1 MALHPQAAAAVA
13 LSADAT
19 PNVDLTLDQ
28 IDAQRTAARAEAA
41 QEPREDVAEVRDV
54 DAGGVV
60 GRLYRPVGAGSG
72 ALLYA
77 HGGGFVFGDRHTH
90 DAQSRRL
97 ANRLGRAVLAVDYR
111 RPPEASFPAAHD
123 DVTSAGRWLAA
134 HARELGLDPED
145 LAVLGDSAGASLALV
160 AALRDPGLYAAAVLV
175 YPFIDPRLR
184 GASFE
189 TEGAHGFSRAEADW
203 FWRTYAGDGDRH
215 RELLTDPDFCP
226 LDAPDLGTLPPT
238 QVLVAEHDILR
249 DEALLLAE
257 RIAGC
262 GASVATMTYPGMIHG
277 FWRHPAVFD
286 AAETAYADTA
296 AFLSSLDPQP

>member
-1 MALHPQAAAAVA
+1 M
-13 LSADAT
+13 
-19 PNVDLTLDQ
+19 
-28 IDAQRTAARAEAA
+28 
-41 QEPREDVAEVRDV
+41 
-54 DAGGVV
+54 
-60 GRLYRPVGAGSG
+60 
-72 ALLYA
+72 
-77 HGGGFVFGDRHTH
+77 
-90 DAQSRRL
+90 
-97 ANRLGRAVLAVDYR
+97 
-111 RPPEASFPAAHD
+111 
-123 DVTSAGRWLAA
+123 
-134 HARELGLDPED
+134 
-145 LAVLGDSAGASLALV
+145 LGDSAGASLALV